1 MKCIYLR
8 TNTVNGK
15 QYVGQANDFERR
27 ESDWKW
33 GKTYTGG
40 IIDKAKMKYGVENF
54 KSEILKECQTQEEL
68 NHWEQYYI
76 KELNTKYPNG
86 YNLTDGGGGM
96 SGFKHSEEHNKKMSK
111 VLKGRHLSE
120 KTEYK
125 KGHITSQ
132 EIKNKISE
140 SKKGQEPWN
149 KGTKGIMKAWNK
161 GVPMS
166 EEQKV
171 KISKKVYQ
179 YTLDGKL
186 VKVWD
191 STCECGR
198 NGFSQGHIG
207 ACCRGER
214 KTHKGY
220 IWSYT
225 KKEDNN

>member
-8 TNTVNGK
+8 TNIINGK

-27 ESDWKW
+27 ESEWKW
-33 GKTYTGG
+33 GDTYTGG

-54 KSEILKECQTQEEL
+54 KSEILKECQTQDEL
-68 NHWEQYYI
+68 NFWEQYYI

-125 KGHITSQ
+125 KGYIMSQ

-220 IWSYT
+220 KWSYT
-225 KKEDNN
+225 KKEDIN